1 MSRTYTITQYVAHF
15 FRSKRWDSFHSPYLF
30 RLFTYC
36 SDERIS
42 HPLFE
47 SIERQRKDLIQSK
60 EVIERQDFGAG
71 TAYDQAKNTEA
82 ISGIARHA
90 LSLPFQCRFLYRLAD
105 LTNSQLI
112 VELGTSLG
120 ISSAYLG
127 IAKSTSRID
136 TVEGDP
142 AIAHIAQMV
151 FDIFRL
157 DNIHLHNTSFDAF
170 IASGLPGN
178 PKIDLLFLDGH
189 HTSAA
194 LWKYYHGLKP
204 YMSDQTIIIVDDLY
218 WSADMTHGWNKL
230 TALPEVTQSVDC
242 FHFGLLFFK
251 QDFLNDENHC
261 IRLPSRVLF
270 TRR

>member
-1 MSRTYTITQYVAHF
+1 MSRTYTATQYLFHL

-30 RLFTYC
+30 HLFSYC
-36 SDERIS
+36 GDERIS
-42 HPLFE
+42 NPLFE
-47 SIERQRKDLIQSK
+47 TIERKRKDLIQSK
-60 EVIERQDFGAG
+60 DVIIRQDFGAG
-71 TAYDQAKNTEA
+71 TAYDQAKNTKA

-105 LTNSQLI
+105 LTDSRVI

-127 IAKSTSRID
+127 IANSTSRID

-142 AIAHIAQMV
+142 SVAQIARKV
-151 FDIFRL
+151 FDTLRL
-157 DNIHLHNTSFDAF
+157 DNIHLHTTSFDTF
-170 IASGLPGN
+170 IANGMPGD
-178 PKIDLLFLDGH
+178 KRIDLLFLDGH

-204 YMSDQTIIIVDDLY
+204 YLSDQTIIIVDDLY
-218 WSADMTHGWNKL
+218 WSADMTDGWNKL

-251 QDFLNDENHC
+251 QDFRNHENHC
-261 IRLPSRVLF
+261 IRLPWRGLL
-270 TRR
+270 TKR